1 MSVTRSHVTRFLH
14 LALLLIVLHQLASSL
29 FMERPLPGDDPEGL
43 FLTHQWL
50 GAAGLGVVTLF
61 WVWTLARH
69 ASETPFGALIPWL
82 SVRRLMALARDLRAV
97 AQSFAAWRAPGPLDA
112 LASAV
117 HGLGLITASG
127 LAASGVAWM
136 LFFQGT
142 HMGRLVLTAHSL
154 LGNLMWAYVVGH
166 AGMGVLHQFAGED
179 VFSRMFWFPPRRVSS
194 PAE

>member
-14 LALLLIVLHQLASSL
+14 LTLLLIVLHQLASSL

-43 FLTHQWL
+43 FLAHQVL
-50 GAAGLGVVTLF
+50 GAAGLGIVTLF
-61 WVWTLARH
+61 WVWTLVRH
-69 ASETPFGALIPWL
+69 ASETQLGALVPWF
-82 SVRRLMALARDLRAV
+82 SARRLAALAQDLRAV
-97 AQSFAAWRAPGPLDA
+97 VHAFAAGRAPGPLDA

-117 HGLGLITASG
+117 HGLGLLTATG

-136 LFFQGT
+136 LLFQGT
-142 HMGRLVLTAHSL
+142 HMGRPVLMAHSL
-154 LGNLMWAYVVGH
+154 LGNLMWASVVGH

-179 VFSRMFWFPPRRVSS
+179 VFARMFWFAPRRIAS

>member
-14 LALLLIVLHQLASSL
+14 LALLLIVLHQLASSQ
-29 FMERPLPGDDPEGL
+29 FMERPLPGDEPEGL

-50 GAAGLGVVTLF
+50 GTVGLGVVTLF
-61 WVWTLARH
+61 WLWTLARH
-69 ASETPFGALIPWL
+69 ASETSLGALVPWF
-82 SVRRLMALARDLRAV
+82 SVRRLAALGGDLRAV
-97 AQSFAAWRAPGPLDA
+97 AQAIAARRAPGPLDA
-112 LASAV
+112 LVSAV
-117 HGLGLITASG
+117 HGLGLLTASG

-136 LFFQGT
+136 LLFQGT
-142 HMGRLVLTAHSL
+142 HMGRSVLAAHSL

-179 VFSRMFWFPPRRVSS
+179 VFSRMFWFAPRRVAS